1 MTGPNWQ
8 AELMNRLDDDSAA
21 DPTPAAAAPV
31 APTPEPAEPTQAT
44 APEPAAPQS
53 AAPQSAVPTRPAA
66 PASGPT
72 MPPPPPA
79 TGEGWAGPQQQYPQ
93 QQPGYQ
99 QYAPQPQYG
108 QQYPQQPPPYQQPQY
123 PAQQQPQY
131 PPPAYEQPPYGPPP
145 QVPPAPYQQPY
156 AEQYPPQPYQAP
168 QYQPP
173 PPQYYEPPAQQQ
185 GWQQPPP
192 PQQQQQWVQPPPPQQ
207 PQWEQPPPPQQ
218 APAQQWVQP
227 PPAEPP
233 PPQQWGQPPATEQ
246 QPPPQWQ
253 QPQQQW
259 EQPPAE
265 DGSWNAPSEPEAG
278 GWNGPAADDGPAAH
292 AYTPAYQDPLAGP
305 LPAATGSVGLQH
317 EDPSGGFFRKIGR
330 FAAEAAYI
338 AGASGRMQRDVE
350 NIAIIRRPIGIGRM
364 IGVIG
369 PVPQSGTSIVTALL
383 ADAISSQRGDIVL
396 AVDAFPLEAKLT
408 HRLDQSIANTPGS
421 RVQLARAEPTAD
433 AISDVLAARNVGGA
447 NQIPLSLVDCPA
459 GLFEEATGYVAGAA
473 HAVALVIPSAREDA
487 LSSINLL
494 DQLTTDGQ
502 HMLVDKGL
510 VIIAE
515 NVPDDPEPVRWL
527 QSAVSDRGLGYV
539 VLPYDAHL
547 ARAWPLQPERLEPA
561 TRRAVLELAARLV
574 QRATR

>member
-21 DPTPAAAAPV
+21 APQPAAAAPV
-31 APTPEPAEPTQAT
+31 PPTPEPAPPVAPAQAV
-44 APEPAAPQS
+44 AQS
-53 AAPQSAVPTRPAA
+53 AAPE
-66 PASGPT
+66 PT

-79 TGEGWAGPQQQYPQ
+79 TGEGWGGPQQQY
-93 QQPGYQ
+93 QPGYQ

-108 QQYPQQPPPYQQPQY
+108 QLYSQQPPPYQQPQY
-123 PAQQQPQY
+123 PPQ
-131 PPPAYEQPPYGPPP
+131 PAYEQPPYGPPP

-156 AEQYPPQPYQAP
+156 GEQYPPQPYQAP
-168 QYQPP
+168 QQYQAPA
-173 PPQYYEPPAQQQ
+173 PQYYEPPAQQQ

-207 PQWEQPPPPQQ
+207 PSWEQPPPQQPQWEQPPPPQQ
-218 APAQQWVQP
+218 ASAQQWEQPPAQPPPAQQWEQPAAPPPPAQQWVQP
-227 PPAEPP
+227 PPVE
-233 PPQQWGQPPATEQ
+233 QPPA
-246 QPPPQWQ
+246 
-253 QPQQQW
+253 PQQQW
-259 EQPPAE
+259 EQPAG

-278 GWNGPAADDGPAAH
+278 GWNGPAPDGGPDAH

-369 PVPQSGTSIVTALL
+369 PVPQSGTSTVTALL

-396 AVDAFPLEAKLT
+396 AVDAYPLEGKLT
-408 HRLDQSIANTPGS
+408 HRLDQGIANTPGS

-473 HAVALVIPSAREDA
+473 HAVALVIPSSRDAA
-487 LSSINLL
+487 LSSITLL

>member
-8 AELMNRLDDDSAA
+8 ADMMNRLDDDSAA
-21 DPTPAAAAPV
+21 EPQPTAAAPV
-31 APTPEPAEPTQAT
+31 PAQPEPVAQQVQPVAQ
-44 APEPAAPQS
+44 PPA
-53 AAPQSAVPTRPAA
+53 
-66 PASGPT
+66 PT

-79 TGEGWAGPQQQYPQ
+79 TGEGWHQPPAGQQYQQGAGPQQQYPPQQPYEQ
-93 QQPGYQ
+93 QQYQ
-99 QYAPQPQYG
+99 QAPAQYPAGQYPPAQYPPAQYPPQQQYPAQQYPQQEYQQQ
-108 QQYPQQPPPYQQPQY
+108 QQYPQQPQ
-123 PAQQQPQY
+123 
-131 PPPAYEQPPYGPPP
+131 YEQPPYGPPP
-145 QVPPAPYQQPY
+145 QVAPAPY
-156 AEQYPPQPYQAP
+156 EQPYQGQQ
-168 QYQPP
+168 QYQAP
-173 PPQYYEPPAQQQ
+173 PPQYYEPPQQQQ

-192 PQQQQQWVQPPPPQQ
+192 PPPQQQQWVQPPPPQQ
-207 PQWEQPPPPQQ
+207 P
-218 APAQQWVQP
+218 
-227 PPAEPP
+227 
-233 PPQQWGQPPATEQ
+233 PPQQWE
-246 QPPPQWQ
+246 

-259 EQPPAE
+259 EQPAAG
-265 DGSWNAPSEPEAG
+265 DGSWNAPSEPETG
-278 GWNGPAADDGPAAH
+278 GWNAPAPDGGPGAH
-292 AYTPAYQDPLAGP
+292 AYAPAYQDPLAAP
-305 LPAATGSVGLQH
+305 LPTASGSVGLQH

-364 IGVIG
+364 IGIIG
-369 PVPQSGTSIVTALL
+369 PVPQSGTSTVTALL

-396 AVDAFPLEAKLT
+396 AVDAFPQEGKLT
-408 HRLDQSIANTPGS
+408 HRLDQGIANTPGS

-473 HAVALVIPSAREDA
+473 HAVALVIPSSRDDA
-487 LSSINLL
+487 LNSINQL

-502 HMLVDKGL
+502 QMLVDRGL

-515 NVPDDPEPVRWL
+515 NVADDPEPVRWL
-527 QSAVSDRGLGYV
+527 QSAVTDRGLGYV

-547 ARAWPLQPERLEPA
+547 ARAWPLQPERLDPA

>member
-8 AELMNRLDDDSAA
+8 ADMMNRLDDDSAA
-21 DPTPAAAAPV
+21 GPQETPAAPV
-31 APTPEPAEPTQAT
+31 APTPEQAEPPEPV
-44 APEPAAPQS
+44 APEPA
-53 AAPQSAVPTRPAA
+53 
-66 PASGPT
+66 PT
-72 MPPPPPA
+72 MPPPPPP
-79 TGEGWAGPQQQYPQ
+79 TGAGWGGQPYDPAY

-99 QYAPQPQYG
+99 QYPPQYQQPEY
-108 QQYPQQPPPYQQPQY
+108 QQYPQQPQYEQPY
-123 PAQQQPQY
+123 QQQPQQYQY
-131 PPPAYEQPPYGPPP
+131 PPQPQYEQQYQQPPYGPPP

-156 AEQYPPQPYQAP
+156 NEQYPPQQ

-173 PPQYYEPPAQQQ
+173 PPQYYEPPPQQQ

-192 PQQQQQWVQPPPPQQ
+192 QPQ
-207 PQWEQPPPPQQ
+207 QWEQPPPP
-218 APAQQWVQP
+218 
-227 PPAEPP
+227 
-233 PPQQWGQPPATEQ
+233 
-246 QPPPQWQ
+246 
-253 QPQQQW
+253 PQQQW
-259 EQPPAE
+259 EQPWEQPAAG
-265 DGSWNAPSEPEAG
+265 DGSWNTPTEQEAG
-278 GWNGPAADDGPAAH
+278 GWNGPAPDGGPGSH

-305 LPAATGSVGLQH
+305 LPAASGSVGLQH

-364 IGVIG
+364 IGIIG

-383 ADAISSQRGDIVL
+383 ADAIASQRSDLVL
-396 AVDAFPLEAKLT
+396 AVDACPQEGKLT
-408 HRLDQSIANTPGS
+408 HRLDQGIANTPGS
-421 RVQLARAEPTAD
+421 RVQLARAEPNAD

-447 NQIPLSLVDCPA
+447 NQIPLSLVDCPP

-473 HAVALVIPSAREDA
+473 HAVALVIPSSREDA
-487 LSSINLL
+487 LTSIDQL

-515 NVPDDPEPVRWL
+515 NVPNDPEPVRWL

>member
-1 MTGPNWQ
+1 
-8 AELMNRLDDDSAA
+8 
-21 DPTPAAAAPV
+21 
-31 APTPEPAEPTQAT
+31 
-44 APEPAAPQS
+44 
-53 AAPQSAVPTRPAA
+53 
-66 PASGPT
+66 
-72 MPPPPPA
+72 MPPPPPP
-79 TGEGWAGPQQQYPQ
+79 TGAGWGGQQQPYQ
-93 QQPGYQ
+93 QAPQPGYQ
-99 QYAPQPQYG
+99 QYPPQAPQYQQPEY
-108 QQYPQQPPPYQQPQY
+108 QQYPQQPPYEQQYQ
-123 PAQQQPQY
+123 
-131 PPPAYEQPPYGPPP
+131 QPPYGPPP

-156 AEQYPPQPYQAP
+156 REQYPPQQ
-168 QYQPP
+168 QYP
-173 PPQYYEPPAQQQ
+173 PPQYYEPPPAQQQ

-192 PQQQQQWVQPPPPQQ
+192 QPQ
-207 PQWEQPPPPQQ
+207 QWEQPPPPQQ
-218 APAQQWVQP
+218 QQW
-227 PPAEPP
+227 E
-233 PPQQWGQPPATEQ
+233 
-246 QPPPQWQ
+246 

-259 EQPPAE
+259 EQPAAG
-265 DGSWNAPSEPEAG
+265 DGSWNAPSEQETD
-278 GWNGPAADDGPAAH
+278 GWNDPAPDGGPGSH

-305 LPAATGSVGLQH
+305 LPAASGSVGLQH

-364 IGVIG
+364 IGIIG

-383 ADAISSQRGDIVL
+383 ADAIASQRSDLVL
-396 AVDAFPLEAKLT
+396 AVDACPQEGKLT
-408 HRLDQSIANTPGS
+408 HRLDQGIANTPGS
-421 RVQLARAEPTAD
+421 RVQLARAEPNAD

-447 NQIPLSLVDCPA
+447 NQIPLSLVDCPP

-473 HAVALVIPSAREDA
+473 HSVALVIPSSREDA
-487 LSSINLL
+487 LTSINQL

-515 NVPDDPEPVRWL
+515 NVPNDPEPVRWL